1 MTSPAARAEAT
12 AQKKAALGRLAL
24 RVEGEWWNGYWAP
37 RQDSMDGAIHIGSVR
52 LRLAQNPK
60 VKQAFI
66 DLMTTAFGVAVK
78 DATGL
83 TATWG
88 DPVGAPENER
98 AGNA

>member
-1 MTSPAARAEAT
+1 MARNTEV
-12 AQKKAALGRLAL
+12 GRLAL

-52 LRLAQNPK
+52 CGLAQNPK

-66 DLMTTAFGVAVK
+66 DLMTTAFGVAVT

-83 TATWG
+83 TATWAE
-88 DPVGAPENER
+88 PVTAPERER
-98 AGNA
+98 SGNA

>member
-1 MTSPAARAEAT
+1 V
-12 AQKKAALGRLAL
+12 KKTEVGRLAL

-37 RQDSMDGAIHIGSVR
+37 RQDSMAGAIHIGSVR
-52 LRLAQNPK
+52 LGLAQNPK
-60 VKQAFI
+60 VKQTFI

-88 DPVGAPENER
+88 EPREAPESER